1 MRQIA
6 YVAAFIML
14 TACAAPPAQASD
26 PGESS
31 HVNVTGL
38 VARLVPLL
46 RNARSAGRVDYRGV
60 CDMDTGFARLTFPDT
75 NLRVP
80 SRGKTG
86 LDAIR
91 TLLPAEAVVIQK
103 PGLISMRLG
112 NVPDEILRT
121 RISHLEFT
129 SDEQFTDSL
138 AIMAI
143 NRNPDVQAA
152 SKRLG
157 YSLPIA
163 DVSILPVSA
172 RAGLP
177 HLPQSFSGVTF
188 DQVLNEVAKTF
199 GGIVFFGACEDQ
211 RLYLVQSQHI

>member
-6 YVAAFIML
+6 YVAAFIVL
-14 TACAAPPAQASD
+14 IACAAPPAQPSD
-26 PGESS
+26 PREGS
-31 HVNVTGL
+31 HVNMTGL
-38 VARLVPLL
+38 VERLMPLL

-75 NLRVP
+75 NLRVS
-80 SRGKTG
+80 SRGMTG

-91 TLLPAEAVVIQK
+91 NLLPAEAVVVQK
-103 PGLISMRLG
+103 PGIISIRLG

-121 RISHLEFT
+121 QISHLKFT

-143 NRNPDVQAA
+143 SRNPDVQAA

-157 YSLPIA
+157 YSLPIE
-163 DVSILPVSA
+163 DVSIFPVSA
-172 RAGLP
+172 REGLP
-177 HLPQSFSGVTF
+177 HLPQSLSGVTF
-188 DQVLNEVAKTF
+188 DQALNGVAKTF

-211 RLYLVQSQHI
+211 HLYLVQSRRV